1 MARILLLT
9 HEFEPFRGGIA
20 AVADGLARGAASAG
34 HAPIVFAPAY
44 GARHEESDRERPY
57 SVHRFPG
64 STCSMVS
71 MDGLVRF
78 TKQCAREIRRTQ
90 ADVIHAVDPPSQ
102 MALTMLARFGRVH
115 TYFFTV
121 HGTELIRYRD
131 ELLPRLWMGRG
142 LRRAKSVHAVSRA
155 VYRLL
160 PADGLSA
167 PRHAFVE
174 PPGIRRTWLDRPV
187 ADRAAVRALWDAT
200 ETDLVLLTLARRVPE
215 KGQAEVIAAIDQLPD
230 ELRRRIVYVI
240 AGHGPEDY
248 ARALEQSADAAGV
261 RIVLTGSIT
270 DEAAIAAC
278 DSADLFVMLSRMT
291 HTRLEGFGIAYI
303 EAGSRGLPSLARET
317 GGVAEAVLH
326 GETGMVVPGSA
337 DNTLIGSA
345 LDALLRDP
353 ALRSRLGAGARA
365 YATDFAWE
373 SRAMAVYDRFLGRL

>member
-20 AVADGLARGAASAG
+20 AVADGLALGAASAG
-34 HAPIVFAPAY
+34 HAPIVLAPDY
-44 GARHEESDRERPY
+44 GARHEESDRDRPY
-57 SVHRFPG
+57 AVHRFRG

-78 TKQCAREIRRTQ
+78 TKLCSREIQQTQ

-102 MALTMLARFGRVH
+102 MALTMLARFRRVD

-121 HGTELIRYRD
+121 HGTELTRYRD

-142 LRRAKSVHAVSRA
+142 LRRATSIHAVSRA

-174 PPGIRRTWLDRPV
+174 PPGIRRTWLDQPA
-187 ADRAAVRALWDAT
+187 ADRTAVRAQWGAN

-215 KGQAEVIAAIDQLPD
+215 KGQAEVIAAVAQLPD
-230 ELRRRIVYVI
+230 ALRHRIVYVI

-248 ARALEQSADAAGV
+248 ARTLEQSAHAAGV

-278 DSADLFVMLSRMT
+278 DGADLFVMLSRMT
-291 HTRLEGFGIAYI
+291 HKRLEGFGIAYI

-326 GETGMVVPGSA
+326 GETGIVVPHGA
-337 DNTLIGSA
+337 DSTVIGRA
-345 LDALLRDP
+345 LDTLLRDP
-353 ALRSRLGAGARA
+353 SERSRLGARARA
-365 YATDFAWE
+365 HASDFAWE
-373 SRAMAVYDRFLGRL
+373 SRARAVYDRFLGRL